1 MKKISKHTGLQA
13 VKWLLL
19 AGFIQAYSEDLEE
32 NYGGKQKTKTTQTII
47 FNLEKEHLKNW
58 G

>member
-1 MKKISKHTGLQA
+1 MKEISKHTGLQA

-32 NYGGKQKTKTTQTII
+32 KAEQKYMGENKKQKQPKPLYLT
-47 FNLEKEHLKNW
+47 
-58 G
+58 